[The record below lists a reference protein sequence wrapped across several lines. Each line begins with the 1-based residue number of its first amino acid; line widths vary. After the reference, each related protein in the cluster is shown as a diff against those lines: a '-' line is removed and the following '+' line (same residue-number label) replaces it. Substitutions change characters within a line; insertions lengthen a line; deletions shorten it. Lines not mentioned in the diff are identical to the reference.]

1 MPPVPPYLIFFTL
14 VLVVL
19 PSITVIFLRLA
30 LYRHLVE
37 EADKVKML
45 IDGNKSVTEPPI
57 IKILKSRF
65 QEASSRLDHVNTA
78 ALIEQVY
85 SQKNLKF
92 NLIIFTKQIGC
103 EQIDYFCRILPNLL
117 LAFGLLGTFLGITMN
132 LSALSQTINQ
142 TTASNVNSLVAE
154 LEKPLQGMSIAFTTS
169 LMGILFSA
177 LLTVFNWSKNTSLA
191 KFRLISSLEDYLDNI
206 YQPTIDGHTRLDKAV
221 DRMASLQNDFLTN
234 FGNNVRDVVEKSLG
248 KVAKEI
254 AEENKRA
261 NELARQVYESFTQ
274 SSGTISAAATE
285 FKFASEE
292 LKEKAEIFKQA
303 AEIFDNSQ
311 FPQRLSEA
319 TGDLA
324 STQERFSQSAASL
337 AETVISIAT
346 AVNEVQRCSQE
357 LIKLG
362 EEIKSV
368 NQTSVSVLE
377 LHQSNQTSLGNII
390 PQLKQG
396 ANSFSKAINRLDNL
410 EQIIVN
416 KADSLN
422 ELVETVVTYTE
433 QVNSAI
439 ESLIGTNN
447 QKVETVIDKFEGYAN
462 QLNVKIDTFKLDLMQ
477 LIKDNDIKVIS
488 EYKKM
493 GDRLL
498 GGLEETTEY
507 NIKSYQFLIDKLIQ
521 QASEIKQ
528 EIFQLRKAQINDNYN
543 KNDN

>member
-1 MPPVPPYLIFFTL
+1 M
-14 VLVVL
+14 
-19 PSITVIFLRLA
+19 
-30 LYRHLVE
+30 
-37 EADKVKML
+37 
-45 IDGNKSVTEPPI
+45 
-57 IKILKSRF
+57 
-65 QEASSRLDHVNTA
+65 
-78 ALIEQVY
+78 
-85 SQKNLKF
+85 
-92 NLIIFTKQIGC
+92 
-103 EQIDYFCRILPNLL
+103 
-117 LAFGLLGTFLGITMN
+117 
-132 LSALSQTINQ
+132 
-142 TTASNVNSLVAE
+142 
-154 LEKPLQGMSIAFTTS
+154 
-169 LMGILFSA
+169 
-177 LLTVFNWSKNTSLA
+177 
-191 KFRLISSLEDYLDNI
+191 
-206 YQPTIDGHTRLDKAV
+206 
-221 DRMASLQNDFLTN
+221 
-234 FGNNVRDVVEKSLG
+234 
-248 KVAKEI
+248 
-254 AEENKRA
+254 
-261 NELARQVYESFTQ
+261 
-274 SSGTISAAATE
+274 
-285 FKFASEE
+285 
-292 LKEKAEIFKQA
+292 
-303 AEIFDNSQ
+303 
-311 FPQRLSEA
+311 
-319 TGDLA
+319 A

-377 LHQSNQTSLGNII
+377 LHQSNQTCLGKII

-410 EQIIVN
+410 EQRIVN

-447 QKVETVIDKFEGYAN
+447 QKVETVIANIEGYAN
-462 QLNVKIDTFKLDLMQ
+462 HLNVKIDTFKLDLIQ
-477 LIKDNDIKVIS
+477 LIKDKDIKLIS

-521 QASEIKQ
+521 KASEIKQ
-528 EIFQLRKAQINDNYN
+528 EISQLRKAQINDNYN

>member
-1 MPPVPPYLIFFTL
+1 MAPVPPYLIFFTL

-19 PSITVIFLRLA
+19 PSIAVIFLRLA
-30 LYRHLVE
+30 LYRHLIE

-45 IDGNKSVTEPPI
+45 IDRNSSVTEPPI
-57 IKILKSRF
+57 IEMLKRRF
-65 QEASSRLDHVNTA
+65 KEASSRLDNVNTV

-142 TTASNVNSLVAE
+142 TTASNINSLVAE

-169 LMGILFSA
+169 LWGILFSA
-177 LLTVFNWSKNTSLA
+177 FLTVFNWNKNTSLA

-221 DRMASLQNDFLTN
+221 DRMANIQNDFLTN

-261 NELARQVYESFTQ
+261 NELARLVYESFTQ

-303 AEIFDNSQ
+303 AEIFDNSR

-324 STQERFSQSAASL
+324 RTQERFSQSTTSL

-346 AVNEVQRCSQE
+346 AVNEVQRCSLE
-357 LIKLG
+357 LINLG

-377 LHQSNQTSLGNII
+377 LHQSNQTSLGKII

-396 ANSFSKAINRLDNL
+396 ANSFSKAINKLDNL
-410 EQIIVN
+410 EQRIVN

-439 ESLIGTNN
+439 ESFIGTNN
-447 QKVETVIDKFEGYAN
+447 QKVDTVIDKFEGYADE
-462 QLNVKIDTFKLDLMQ
+462 LSVKIDTFRLDLIELMRNNN
-477 LIKDNDIKVIS
+477 LKVTS
-488 EYKKM
+488 EYKKI

-498 GGLEETTEY
+498 GGMEETTEH
-507 NIKSYQFLIDKLIQ
+507 NIKNYQILIAQLLEQVSD
-521 QASEIKQ
+521 IKQ
-528 EIFQLRKAQINDNYN
+528 GIYQLRDVQTNNNYN
-543 KNDN
+543 HKQD

>member
-1 MPPVPPYLIFFTL
+1 MPSVPPYLIFFTL

-19 PSITVIFLRLA
+19 PSIAAIFLRLV
-30 LYRHLVE
+30 LYQHLVE

-45 IDGNKSVTEPPI
+45 IDRNDSVTEPPI
-57 IKILKSRF
+57 IKNLKTRF
-65 QEASSRLDHVNTA
+65 KEASSRLDHVNTA

-92 NLIIFTKQIGC
+92 NLIIFPKQIGC

-142 TTASNVNSLVAE
+142 TTASNVNSFVAE

-191 KFRLISSLEDYLDNI
+191 KFRLLSSLEDYLDNI

-285 FKFASEE
+285 FKYASEE
-292 LKEKAEIFKQA
+292 LKEKAQIFKQA

-324 STQERFSQSAASL
+324 RTQERFSQSAASL

-357 LIKLG
+357 LINLG

-377 LHQSNQTSLGNII
+377 LHQNNQTSLGNII

-396 ANSFSKAINRLDNL
+396 ANSFSKAINKLDNL
-410 EQIIVN
+410 EQRIVN

-462 QLNVKIDTFKLDLMQ
+462 ELSIKIDTFRLDLME
-477 LIKDNDIKVIS
+477 LMRNNNVKVTY

-498 GGLEETTEY
+498 GGMEETTEH
-507 NIKSYQFLIDKLIQ
+507 NIKNYQLFMAQLLEQVSD
-521 QASEIKQ
+521 IKHV
-528 EIFQLRKAQINDNYN
+528 IYQLREAQTNNNYKN
-543 KNDN
+543 K